1 MQLKEARIL
10 IVDDETVLLA
20 IMGEIF
26 EPIAGKVF
34 CVPNGAQ
41 ALETLAGHRIDLI
54 ITDVRMPVMD
64 GVTLLKKVKANG
76 PQSPGVILVS
86 GFTDIQGREAYDLGA
101 EALLEKPLELND
113 LINVVQRSLLG
124 LNERWRTPL
133 DLSDRPVM
141 RRSFPSLAVALRE
154 HQIAFGRGGFC
165 MQTGEF
171 LGEGPV
177 NIELTFRDDE
187 YAFSG
192 QGIVRWLMHREA
204 QIGIELTYVA
214 ESSRSR
220 VIDLAETAVS
230 FIPQTTER
238 RYQPLAS

>member
-1 MQLKEARIL
+1 MQLKEAVIL
-10 IVDDETVLLA
+10 IVDDETVLSD

-113 LINVVQRSLLG
+113 LINVVRRSLLG
-124 LNERWRTPL
+124 LNERWQTPL
-133 DLSDRPVM
+133 DLSDCPVM

-165 MQTGEF
+165 MQAGGF
-171 LGEGPV
+171 VGEGPV
-177 NIELTFRDDE
+177 NIELTFRADG

-192 QGIVRWLMHREA
+192 QGIVRWLMHRED

-220 VIDLAETAVS
+220 VIDLAEAAVS